1 MSNPL
6 PCRAAD
12 IADLLGRSICGD
24 GTRMIAGVNTIE
36 SALPDQ
42 LTFCGSDTFSKY
54 LSSTRAGCVII
65 REGDLATVSAPSWI
79 VSPDPYADIVR
90 LVRLVSPVHGLP
102 AGYQD
107 PGARIDPSAV
117 VAASAAIGP
126 GCVVG
131 PGCVIGE
138 SSQLL
143 ANVVFY
149 PNVRVGSDCVLH
161 ANTTFYQDTVIG
173 DRCVVHAGSV
183 VGSDGFG
190 YREQNDKR
198 FEKIPHVGNVRIGN
212 DVEIGANVTIDRA
225 ALGSTVIEDGVKID
239 NLVQLAHGVR
249 IGEHTAIA
257 AQVAIAGGTMV
268 GRRNRIAG
276 QAGIVGHV
284 VTADDVVV
292 YAQAGVAKSIT
303 ASGAYFGSPAKEHTL
318 ALRME
323 MAARQLPEL
332 LRQVRMMAA
341 EIEDLK
347 RGREE

>member
-1 MSNPL
+1 MSNPF

-24 GTRMIAGVNTIE
+24 GSAVITGLNTID
-36 SALPDQ
+36 SATAEQ
-42 LTFCGSDTFSKY
+42 LTFCGSDTFAKH
-54 LSSTRAGCVII
+54 LSTTSAGCVII
-65 REGDLATVSAPSWI
+65 REKDSTTVTAPSWF
-79 VSPDPYADIVR
+79 VSPDPYADVVR
-90 LVRLVSPVHGLP
+90 LIGLVSPVYGLA
-102 AGYQD
+102 AGYRD
-107 PGARIDPSAV
+107 PSASIDPSAV
-117 VAASAAIGP
+117 VASSAAIGP
-126 GCVVG
+126 GCVIG
-131 PGCVIGE
+131 SGCIIGE
-138 SSQLL
+138 ETQLL
-143 ANVVFY
+143 ANVVLY
-149 PNVRVGSDCVLH
+149 PKARIGNACVLH

-190 YREQNDKR
+190 YREQGDKR
-198 FEKIPHVGNVRIGN
+198 FEKIPQVGNVTIGN

-257 AQVAIAGGTMV
+257 AQVAIAGGTVV

-276 QAGIVGHV
+276 QAGIVGHI
-284 VTADDVVV
+284 VTTDDVVV
-292 YAQAGVAKSIT
+292 YAQAGVAKTISK
-303 ASGAYFGSPAKEHTL
+303 SGAYFGSPAKEHAL

-332 LRQVRMMAA
+332 LQQIRTMAA